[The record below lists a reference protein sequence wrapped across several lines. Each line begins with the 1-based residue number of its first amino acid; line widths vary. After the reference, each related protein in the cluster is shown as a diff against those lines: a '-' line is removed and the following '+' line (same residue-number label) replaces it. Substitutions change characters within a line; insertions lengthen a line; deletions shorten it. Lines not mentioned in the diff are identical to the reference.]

1 MSDAIQ
7 NRPLHAADLDPD
19 PFAQFA
25 AWFAE
30 ARGSD
35 LSQPE
40 AMAIA
45 TATPDGAPSVRMVLM
60 KHFDEHGFV
69 FFTGYDS
76 RKGGELAANP
86 RAALLFH
93 WSNFGRQV
101 RVEGGVHPATP
112 EQTADYVHS
121 RPRGS
126 QLSALASPQSQ
137 PIETREWLEARVR
150 DLAARYADT
159 ELPVPERWGGFV
171 VVPTRFEYWQ
181 HREDRL
187 HDRFIYERDVASG
200 DWQISRLAP

>member
-1 MSDAIQ
+1 MSAAIQ
-7 NRPLHAADLDPD
+7 NRPLHAADLDRD
-19 PFAQFA
+19 PITQFA

-30 ARGSD
+30 ARGSG

-60 KHFDEHGFV
+60 KQFDEHGFV

-76 RKGGELAANP
+76 RKGAELAANP

-93 WSNFGRQV
+93 WQTFGRQV
-101 RVEGGVHPATP
+101 RIEGGVHPATP
-112 EQTADYVHS
+112 EQTDAYAHS

-137 PIETREWLEARVR
+137 PIESREWLE
-150 DLAARYADT
+150 
-159 ELPVPERWGGFV
+159 
-171 VVPTRFEYWQ
+171 
-181 HREDRL
+181 
-187 HDRFIYERDVASG
+187 
-200 DWQISRLAP
+200 